1 MHDAFRR
8 RLEALEETRRLQ
20 RHAEVHIVSITLEGM
35 ESTFCEGPQGFC
47 CYRRPFEE
55 LRDFEARAEAE
66 CRAYIPHPQVP
77 PILIFLAS

>member
-8 RLEALEETRRLQ
+8 RLEALEETRKLQ
-20 RHAEVHIVSITLEGM
+20 RQAATQIISIVAEGL
-35 ESTFCEGPQGFC
+35 ESTFCDGPDGFV

-66 CRAYIPHPQVP
+66 CRAYIPRPKAP
-77 PILIFLAS
+77 PILLFL